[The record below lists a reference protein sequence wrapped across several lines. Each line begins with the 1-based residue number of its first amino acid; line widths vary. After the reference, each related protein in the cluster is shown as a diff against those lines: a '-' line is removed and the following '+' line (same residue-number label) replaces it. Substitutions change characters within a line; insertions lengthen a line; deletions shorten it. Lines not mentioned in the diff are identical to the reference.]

1 MMNSNEDENIVS
13 GVRRRMGRAAFFI
26 VKVPFIVLAIILVLL
41 LKSAVVMLVWNA
53 VIPDVFKGPVLT
65 YEQAVGLTILAMM
78 WFGLPRFGNLARR
91 YGPSAKSRLTFLS
104 PEERE
109 KLRQNIRRRV
119 WGTPSA

>member
-1 MMNSNEDENIVS
+1 MNSNEDENIVS
-13 GVRRRMGRAAFFI
+13 GVRRRIGRAAFFI
-26 VKVPFIVLAIILVLL
+26 VKVPFNVLAIILVLL

-53 VIPDVFKGPVLT
+53 VIPNAFKGPVLT

-78 WFGLPRFGNLARR
+78 WFGLPRFGYFGRR
-91 YGPSAKSRLTFLS
+91 YYDPTAKSRWTFLS

-109 KLRQNIRRRV
+109 KLRQSIRRRV